1 MTTDFSGRPA
11 VDAHGLVVRGRPA
24 PLPERPAT
32 TADALAAGVRHHPE
46 REALVHGDPLHGP
59 TVLTYA
65 GLDARVAAAAG
76 GLTTLGIGPGDRVA
90 CSLPNRCALVEAFL
104 ATQRLGAV
112 WLGINTN
119 LVADEMAWMLDDA
132 DADLLVTT
140 DDRVARAGNRETLVV
155 DPTDGTGSWADL
167 VAAGHPTPTI
177 DVDPQAPAAIAYTS
191 GTTGRPKGAVHS
203 QHNLLWPGISSRR
216 SYPAVPGERHG
227 TALALTILNMLV
239 LGPLWA
245 YLRGTT
251 AVLMDRTDAVGFA
264 TEVRTQRINRVTLVP
279 AMAHDLVAHPD
290 VSGDDLATLTQ
301 TIIGAGHSPPA
312 LRDAW
317 EAKFG
322 TRAIVGY
329 GLTEAPTGVTREHV
343 DQPMRPDGAGYP
355 LEPVRVVVVDDQDRP
370 VPVGDTGEVCLAP
383 TTEGPWAEVWTP
395 MLGYRNQPEATAE
408 ALRGGVLHTG
418 DLGFLDEHGQLVI
431 RGRRTEMILRGG
443 ANVYPAEVERVV
455 LDHPGV
461 REVTVMG
468 LTDERL
474 GEVVAAGLVAE
485 TGPWADGDPDLL
497 VDDVRSFCRNRLARY
512 KVPDR
517 MLVLDDLPRNA
528 MGKVVRSELAR
539 SFE

>member
-1 MTTDFSGRPA
+1 
-11 VDAHGLVVRGRPA
+11 
-24 PLPERPAT
+24 
-32 TADALAAGVRHHPE
+32 
-46 REALVHGDPLHGP
+46 
-59 TVLTYA
+59 
-65 GLDARVAAAAG
+65 
-76 GLTTLGIGPGDRVA
+76 
-90 CSLPNRCALVEAFL
+90 
-104 ATQRLGAV
+104 
-112 WLGINTN
+112 
-119 LVADEMAWMLDDA
+119 
-132 DADLLVTT
+132 
-140 DDRVARAGNRETLVV
+140 
-155 DPTDGTGSWADL
+155 
-167 VAAGHPTPTI
+167 
-177 DVDPQAPAAIAYTS
+177 
-191 GTTGRPKGAVHS
+191 
-203 QHNLLWPGISSRR
+203 
-216 SYPAVPGERHG
+216 
-227 TALALTILNMLV
+227 
-239 LGPLWA
+239 
-245 YLRGTT
+245 
-251 AVLMDRTDAVGFA
+251 
-264 TEVRTQRINRVTLVP
+264 
-279 AMAHDLVAHPD
+279 
-290 VSGDDLATLTQ
+290 
-301 TIIGAGHSPPA
+301 
-312 LRDAW
+312 
-317 EAKFG
+317 
-322 TRAIVGY
+322 
-329 GLTEAPTGVTREHV
+329 
-343 DQPMRPDGAGYP
+343 
-355 LEPVRVVVVDDQDRP
+355 VVVVDDQDRP